1 MALPMF
7 VESVARFTEALGVD
21 NAPAIIHLSLV
32 PWPDSATRDA
42 FIKGYTGW
50 DPGANA

>member
-7 VESVARFTEALGVD
+7 IESLDRFTNALGVE
-21 NAPAIIHLSLV
+21 NAPAVVHLSLV

-42 FIKGYTGW
+42 FIKELTGW
-50 DPGANA
+50 NPGANV